1 MACKTKHFY
10 ILNSFL
16 SINIALLIVV
26 SIYRYLKKYKQKQN
40 YLLPHYLTDKNFTRI
55 RLGSC
60 NFLLMAKTLAFHN
73 VLMHSNSVVD
83 MNRNYYY
90 NIALEKGSHED
101 KVSTYLFK

>member
-1 MACKTKHFY
+1 
-10 ILNSFL
+10 
-16 SINIALLIVV
+16 
-26 SIYRYLKKYKQKQN
+26 
-40 YLLPHYLTDKNFTRI
+40 
-55 RLGSC
+55 
-60 NFLLMAKTLAFHN
+60 MAKTLAFHN